1 MDIFEGFDMVIIP
14 NIVYNNEHVWI
25 LQYMSLNTVNR
36 TLWDLGQVR
45 VLTMFDLCTCAV
57 IPFHLNAF

>member
-36 TLWDLGQVR
+36 TL
-45 VLTMFDLCTCAV
+45 
-57 IPFHLNAF
+57 